1 MWNDLAPREDRSS
14 ELNNCRGRPQAA
26 LSLDSREEVPMI
38 QTSWRRQLSK
48 FSRRHL
54 AAFLRG
60 VLVIL
65 GAPLSAQ
72 EIEATASPDG
82 SLLVRGMQFLSD
94 GCLSAGPFTSG
105 APVGVTEI
113 SNAQPF
119 TLPISHDGAAMCV
132 QMVSEVP
139 FEITVRDNRSLA
151 FVVIYRTY
159 SGFPKN
165 LPELNTAPRGQI
177 IMKGFLE

>member
-1 MWNDLAPREDRSS
+1 MVQTSRHR
-14 ELNNCRGRPQAA
+14 QAA
-26 LSLDSREEVPMI
+26 KTSRGY
-38 QTSWRRQLSK
+38 
-48 FSRRHL
+48 L
-54 AAFLRG
+54 AILAG
-60 VLVIL
+60 AYWLVA
-65 GAPLSAQ
+65 GGPLSAH

-82 SLLVRGMQFLSD
+82 SLLVRGVQFLSD

-113 SNAQPF
+113 SNAQSF
-119 TLPISHDGAAMCV
+119 TLPISHNGADMCV

-139 FEITVRDNRSLA
+139 FEITVRDNRSLP

-159 SGFPKN
+159 SGFPEN